1 MAKQSGK
8 GIDVQASGQ
17 LVYCKGVAAS
27 MKGYVFGDPGTY
39 SPLH

>member
-8 GIDVQASGQ
+8 GIDVQATGQ
-17 LVYCKGVAAS
+17 LIYCKGVSSS
-27 MKGYVFGDPGTY
+27 MKGHVFGYPGTY